1 MPRFLG
7 GSSARAPLTDPTD
20 YPSLNEIDLNEIG
33 NNGTTYY
40 TDNVWLSDYNSF
52 NRPLDASQTV
62 YGTPDHISGW
72 DSAEIRV
79 TNGDLLS
86 SLVYELSLDGGK
98 TYPFSVPISLFG
110 SFGTFPLMGQF
121 GRLMFK
127 TGTTWVNGTKIQ
139 IALFYRRSAMGNSSA
154 ALLGATS
161 HPNDLIPANTTALNV
176 KVVNDWEDDYI
187 TGKVGS
193 RRTGACAGYSNDI
206 GATFQ
211 SVTNIASGT
220 LPYPGV
226 AGVANVKIASS
237 SIQDSSTGTGISMYI
252 FQFMQIDYS
261 LVIEFVSLSGTTPVS
276 ISTTPIYRFV
286 IGFPITAGSGYDYL
300 TTVSVNKGVI
310 YLGTGAFSTTTG
322 FAVNYM
328 VNRID
333 DGVIVT
339 PTYTVPKGTRGLLYE
354 LKYAAE
360 ASKPVLFRTY
370 GRGKGT
376 DPWSLQIED
385 IVTTTIQPRRSLIGG
400 WLAPGG
406 EWTVVAR
413 RSSGTNVIANF
424 IMTIIEVQESIFN
437 TYVP

>member
-7 GSSARAPLTDPTD
+7 GSSAQAPITDPTD

-40 TDNVWLSDYNSF
+40 TENVWLSDYNSF
-52 NRPLDASQTV
+52 NRTMNASQTMT
-62 YGTPDHISGW
+62 GQPDHISGW
-72 DSAEIRV
+72 DIGEIRV
-79 TNGDLLS
+79 SNYDLLS
-86 SLVYELSLDGGK
+86 SIDYQLSLDGGK
-98 TYPFSVPISLFG
+98 TYPFSTSITVVKG
-110 SFGTFPLMGQF
+110 FGTFPLMGQF
-121 GRLMFK
+121 GRLTFT
-127 TGTTWVNGTKIQ
+127 TGSTWVNGSRIQ
-139 IALFYRRSAMGNSSA
+139 IALFYRRSSTGNSNA
-154 ALLGATS
+154 ALLGSTS
-161 HPNDLIPANTTALNV
+161 HPNDLIPATTTALNV

-193 RRTGACAGYSNDI
+193 RRTGACAGYSDDI

-220 LPYPGV
+220 LPYPGS
-226 AGVANVKIASS
+226 AGVTGVRIASS
-237 SIQDSSTGTGISMYI
+237 STQDSSTGTGVSLYI
-252 FQFMQIDYS
+252 FQFMNIDYS
-261 LVIEFVSLSGTTPVS
+261 LTIEFVALNGTTPVN
-276 ISTTPIYRFV
+276 ISTSPIYRFV
-286 IGFPITAGSGYDYL
+286 IGFPVSAGSTYNYL
-300 TTVSVNKGVI
+300 TTVGANRGVI

-339 PTYTVPKGTRGLLYE
+339 PTYTVPLGTRGLLYE

-370 GRGKGT
+370 GRGSGSA
-376 DPWSLQIED
+376 PWSLQIED